1 MLEDCLKSRML
12 NRKAKSCPTVA
23 VVQKRR
29 KWRLDRVW
37 SNGKK
42 KWNGKEGMLG
52 LTAERQWRD
61 SDLSTIVRFWET
73 RSLRQPQKSLIIK

>member
-1 MLEDCLKSRML
+1 MKVDFENMRIEKTITGRMLEDCLKSRML
-12 NRKAKSCPTVA
+12 NRKVKSWHTVA

-42 KWNGKEGMLG
+42 K
-52 LTAERQWRD
+52 
-61 SDLSTIVRFWET
+61 
-73 RSLRQPQKSLIIK
+73 

>member
-1 MLEDCLKSRML
+1 MSRSSSSEDAMKVDFENMRIEKKLSLAGCLEDCLKSRML

-42 KWNGKEGMLG
+42 K
-52 LTAERQWRD
+52 
-61 SDLSTIVRFWET
+61 
-73 RSLRQPQKSLIIK
+73 